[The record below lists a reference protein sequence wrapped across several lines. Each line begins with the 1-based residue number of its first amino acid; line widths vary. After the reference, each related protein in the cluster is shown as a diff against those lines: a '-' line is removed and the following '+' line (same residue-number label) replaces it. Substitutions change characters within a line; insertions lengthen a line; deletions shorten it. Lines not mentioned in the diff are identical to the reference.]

1 MSAAKSD
8 AAPPGVHRNRI
19 AGTMP
24 QDTGRHRHGSETVA
38 SRDPWRR
45 CGFALLPMIEPHVRG
60 SDCNLGHIRCAGN
73 QQIVEVTDHAKA
85 EKSQRWMMKL

>member
-1 MSAAKSD
+1 MPHHLAYIETALPGRCRRTPDDIGTAAK
-8 AAPPGVHRNRI
+8 P
-19 AGTMP
+19 
-24 QDTGRHRHGSETVA
+24 
-38 SRDPWRR
+38 SRPVTL
-45 CGFALLPMIEPHVRG
+45 GFALLPMIEPHVRG